1 MLYQLYE
8 TQRSLIEPFSDL
20 ATWGRWEFGATYV
33 ALLKS
38 GQPQVFSSRYAMVFF
53 LLRSPQEETR
63 KALQALRVAG
73 VL

>member
-1 MLYQLYE
+1 
-8 TQRSLIEPFSDL
+8 
-20 ATWGRWEFGATYV
+20 
-33 ALLKS
+33 
-38 GQPQVFSSRYAMVFF
+38 MVFF